1 MKLGGVIHVNK
12 KPKKTKNIRDR
23 RPLDWNQAIATLTS
37 AAMGFGTVY
46 ALINRP

>member
-1 MKLGGVIHVNK
+1 VSQGAVIHVNK
-12 KPKKTKNIRDR
+12 KPVKTKVIRER
-23 RPLDWNQAIATLTS
+23 RPLDWNQVVGTLTS